1 MDASKS
7 EAIEELRNLKEIEKQ
22 IALAEDTTR
31 EAENAIGNAKND
43 AQMAEKIALQAEK
56 EAKSISKVFY
66 IVFQIHFFD
75 VIIVQLLVHCETHF
89 ILYL

>member
-7 EAIEELRNLKEIEKQ
+7 EAIEELKNLKEIEKE

-56 EAKSISKVFY
+56 EAKSISKVY
-66 IVFQIHFFD
+66 TYVF
-75 VIIVQLLVHCETHF
+75 V
-89 ILYL
+89 

>member
-7 EAIEELRNLKEIEKQ
+7 EAIEELKNLKEIEKE

-56 EAKSISKVFY
+56 EAKSISKVY
-66 IVFQIHFFD
+66 TYVFI
-75 VIIVQLLVHCETHF
+75 
-89 ILYL
+89 